1 LSEAAA
7 VYSMTGFASVRLDGL
22 EVGSATLSLKS
33 VNHRFLD
40 LQVRIPGQM
49 EALEAQLRKLLTA
62 ALRRGHVELSLQ
74 IERRVRASVGFN
86 EELLAG
92 YIDAFR
98 AAAEKH
104 GLNAEPDLN
113 EMLRLP
119 GMLTA
124 QAAPGTQREEV
135 AGLEAAVLEAVPGL
149 LELFQQ
155 AREQEGA
162 SLVAALRASM
172 ERLRVLADEAAA
184 LREGV
189 REAMFERLRG
199 RIAEL
204 TQPTASGELEARMLT
219 EAALLAERSDVE
231 EELVRLRTHAERFL
245 AMLEAGGEV
254 GKRLDFLLQE
264 LNREANT
271 LLSKTSGASSGNG
284 LRITEIGL
292 EMKVEIERAREQV
305 QNLE

>member
-1 LSEAAA
+1 MSA

-22 EVGSATLSLKS
+22 EAGSATLSVKS

-40 LQVRIPGQM
+40 LLVRVPGQM
-49 EALEAQLRKLLTA
+49 EALDAQLRKLVTA
-62 ALRRGHVELSLQ
+62 AVRRGHVELSVQ
-74 IERRVRASVGFN
+74 IERRVRSSVGFN
-86 EELLAG
+86 DELLAG
-92 YIDAFR
+92 YIEAFR
-98 AAAEKH
+98 ATAARH

-119 GMLTA
+119 GMLVA
-124 QAAPGTQREEV
+124 QAAAPKEE
-135 AGLEAAVLEAVPGL
+135 AAALEAAVLEAMPGVL
-149 LELFQQ
+149 DAFNA
-155 AREQEGA
+155 ARAEEGA
-162 SLVAALRASM
+162 SLVVALKASM

-184 LREGV
+184 LRGDV
-189 REAMFERLRG
+189 RAAMFERLRV
-199 RIAEL
+199 RIGEL
-204 TQPTASGELEARMLT
+204 TQPSATGELEARLLT

-231 EELVRLRTHAERFL
+231 EELVRLRTHAERFI
-245 AMLEAGGEV
+245 AMLEDAGEV
-254 GKRLDFLLQE
+254 GKKLDFLLQE